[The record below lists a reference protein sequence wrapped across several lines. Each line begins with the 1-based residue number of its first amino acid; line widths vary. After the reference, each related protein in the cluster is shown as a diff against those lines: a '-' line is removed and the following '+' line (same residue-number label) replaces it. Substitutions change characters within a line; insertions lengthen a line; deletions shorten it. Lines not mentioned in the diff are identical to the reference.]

1 MNDAVTVSQQPLQQ
15 SNRRGRTR
23 SVETK
28 VRVLRLAETLGSV
41 SRACQI
47 MGYSRDSFYRFK
59 RLYAEGGLAALEGPS
74 RRKPLLK
81 NRVAPEIEKGVVELA
96 RSYPQWGRA
105 KVAETLTGQGLK
117 ISPSG
122 VRCVWVRHGLET
134 SAQRAAAAREAESN
148 APAAAE

>member
-1 MNDAVTVSQQPLQQ
+1 MSKAEATNQPSVRSTRQGR
-15 SNRRGRTR
+15 SRGP
-23 SVETK
+23 ETK
-28 VRVLRLAETLGSV
+28 ARVLQLAESIGSV

-59 RLYAEGGLAALEGPS
+59 RLYEEGGLAALEGPT

-81 NRVAPEIEKGVVELA
+81 NRVASDVEQGVVELS
-96 RSYPQWGRA
+96 RSYPEWGRA
-105 KVAETLTGQGLK
+105 KVAETLAGRGLK

-134 SAQRAAAAREAESN
+134 SSRRRATARANESRT
-148 APAAAE
+148 PAAAE

>member
-1 MNDAVTVSQQPLQQ
+1 MSDAAPNSQQPPHHP
-15 SNRRGRTR
+15 NRRGRTR

-28 VRVLRLAETLGSV
+28 VRVLELAESLGSV

-59 RLYAEGGLAALEGPS
+59 RLYAEGGMAALEGPS

-81 NRVAPEIEKGVVELA
+81 NRVAPEVERGVIELA

-105 KVAETLTGQGLK
+105 KVAETLSERGLK

-134 SAQRAAAAREAESN
+134 SAQRAAAARSA

>member
-1 MNDAVTVSQQPLQQ
+1 MSEVEATHQ
-15 SNRRGRTR
+15 SAGQRTRRGRTR
-23 SVETK
+23 SPETK
-28 VRVLRLAETLGSV
+28 ARVLQLAESLGSV

-59 RLYAEGGLAALEGPS
+59 RLYEEGGLAALEGPS

-81 NRVAPEIEKGVVELA
+81 NRVGSEVEQGVVDLA
-96 RSYPQWGRA
+96 RSYPEWGRA
-105 KVAETLTGQGLK
+105 KVAETLAARGLK

-134 SAQRAAAAREAESN
+134 ASRRRVETSRNESS

>member
-1 MNDAVTVSQQPLQQ
+1 MSDVETINEPAGQRT
-15 SNRRGRTR
+15 RRGRTR
-23 SVETK
+23 SPETK
-28 VRVLRLAETLGSV
+28 ASVLTLAESLGSV

-59 RLYAEGGLAALEGPS
+59 RLFEEGGLTALEGPS

-81 NRVAPEIEKGVVELA
+81 NRVDAQIEQGVIELA
-96 RSYPQWGRA
+96 RSYPEWGRA
-105 KVAETLTGQGLK
+105 KVAETLAARGLK

-134 SAQRAAAAREAESN
+134 ATRRRSAQRERAST

>member
-1 MNDAVTVSQQPLQQ
+1 MSDAELNSQTKGQAG
-15 SNRRGRTR
+15 RRGRSR
-23 SVETK
+23 SPETK
-28 VRVLRLAETLGSV
+28 ARVLQLAESLGSV

-59 RLYAEGGLAALEGPS
+59 RLYEEGGLAALEGPS

-81 NRVAPEIEKGVVELA
+81 NRVASEVEQGVVDLA

-105 KVAETLTGQGLK
+105 KVSETLAARGLK

-134 SAQRAAAAREAESN
+134 TSRRREAALGSESS

>member
-1 MNDAVTVSQQPLQQ
+1 
-15 SNRRGRTR
+15 
-23 SVETK
+23 
-28 VRVLRLAETLGSV
+28 
-41 SRACQI
+41 

-59 RLYAEGGLAALEGPS
+59 RLYEEGGLAALEGPS

-81 NRVAPEIEKGVVELA
+81 NRVATEIEQGVVELA
-96 RSYPQWGRA
+96 RSYPEWGRA
-105 KVAETLTGQGLK
+105 KVAETLAARGLK

-134 SAQRAAAAREAESN
+134 ATRRRGPTRGGASS